1 MAMMAVM
8 AVMSAVRT
16 VAVAT
21 VMRVSSAASHA
32 IHAVILHVH
41 FRSTA
46 MAKFQHH
53 VLLLISKI
61 LSKNGQVMR
70 VFFSLNL
77 SSSLTFS
84 GNWPFVAVDFLR
96 LA

>member
-1 MAMMAVM
+1 
-8 AVMSAVRT
+8 
-16 VAVAT
+16 
-21 VMRVSSAASHA
+21 
-32 IHAVILHVH
+32 
-41 FRSTA
+41 

-70 VFFSLNL
+70 VFLSLNL
-77 SSSLTFS
+77 TFSLTFS
-84 GNWPFVAVDFLR
+84 GNWPFAAVDFLR